1 MPPGHPDIGGS
12 SGTSGGMQPQT
23 QAAIEKAKQSP
34 NDFDAQV
41 KAAEMYYQ
49 IERYD
54 EAIAYL
60 EAANKLRPDDREIT
74 VHLGNA
80 NFDAGKYDE
89 AEKWYSAALGKKAD
103 DVNVRTDL
111 GLTFVF
117 RDNPNYDR
125 AIQEFTK
132 ALATDPNH
140 IQALQNLTVAYTKKG
155 DMAKASEILTKLES
169 VDPKNAAIVKLKEDI
184 QKGGKK

>member
-60 EAANKLRPDDREIT
+60 TQARALR
-74 VHLGNA
+74 
-80 NFDAGKYDE
+80 
-89 AEKWYSAALGKKAD
+89 
-103 DVNVRTDL
+103 
-111 GLTFVF
+111 
-117 RDNPNYDR
+117 
-125 AIQEFTK
+125 
-132 ALATDPNH
+132 
-140 IQALQNLTVAYTKKG
+140 
-155 DMAKASEILTKLES
+155 SEIAS
-169 VDPKNAAIVKLKEDI
+169 SWFGRHAGSSP
-184 QKGGKK
+184 